1 MMPPI
6 NSLFSHLRWLPIA
19 IGFAAMAFGAH
30 AGEAVKAIS
39 QPKIIVPAV
48 SKIQKPVAAQNR
60 TEVRYVEEL
69 KVPKITL
76 TDDSRQIELR
86 ERLAEASERR
96 IDAKLMELRGMQVQQ
111 TQQQT
116 AKVQETNLQFA
127 SLVKLYEQMKPKD
140 AARIFEKLDMS
151 VQLAVATRM
160 KEQRMAA
167 IMASMSAESARALTM
182 EMANQARIGR
192 NS

>member
-1 MMPPI
+1 MQSRS
-6 NSLFSHLRWLPIA
+6 SLVAQIRWLPVA

-39 QPKIIVPAV
+39 QPKMDSIGTP
-48 SKIQKPVAAQNR
+48 KIQKPVAAQNR
-60 TEVRYVEEL
+60 TEVRYAEEL
-69 KVPKITL
+69 KVPKIRIS
-76 TDDSRQIELR
+76 DDSRQVELR

-96 IDAKLMELRGMQVQQ
+96 IDAKLTELRNMQAQQ
-111 TQQQT
+111 TQQQSV
-116 AKVQETNLQFA
+116 KVQETNSQFA

-140 AARIFEKLDMS
+140 AARIFEKLDMP

-167 IMASMSAESARALTM
+167 IMASMSPDSARALTM
-182 EMANQARIGR
+182 EMANQARLGR
-192 NS
+192 KS

>member
-1 MMPPI
+1 VPQI
-6 NSLFSHLRWLPIA
+6 NSLLSHLRWLPIA

-39 QPKIIVPAV
+39 QPKITVPAV
-48 SKIQKPVAAQNR
+48 SKILKPVAAQNR
-60 TEVRYVEEL
+60 TEVRYAEEL
-69 KVPKITL
+69 KVPKIKI

-96 IDAKLMELRGMQVQQ
+96 IDAKLMELRGMQAQQ

-116 AKVQETNLQFA
+116 VKVQETNSQFA

-167 IMASMSAESARALTM
+167 IMASMSPDSARALTM
-182 EMANQARIGR
+182 EMASQAKIGR
-192 NS
+192 KG

>member
-1 MMPPI
+1 MQI
-6 NSLFSHLRWLPIA
+6 GSGILTHVRWLPVA
-19 IGFAAMAFGAH
+19 VGFAAMAFGAH

-39 QPKIIVPAV
+39 QPKVVVPKV
-48 SKIQKPVAAQNR
+48 QKPMAAQNR
-60 TEVRYVEEL
+60 TEVRYAEEL
-69 KVPKITL
+69 KAPKIKVS
-76 TDDSRQIELR
+76 DYSRQVELR

-96 IDAKLMELRGMQVQQ
+96 IDAKLMELRNMQAQQVQQ
-111 TQQQT
+111 QSV
-116 AKVQETNLQFA
+116 KVQETNSQFT

-167 IMASMSAESARALTM
+167 IMASMSPDSARALTM
-182 EMANQARIGR
+182 EMANQARLGR
-192 NS
+192 KS

>member
-1 MMPPI
+1 MKQAFAQFVRI
-6 NSLFSHLRWLPIA
+6 RWLPIA
-19 IGFAAMAFGAH
+19 IGFAAIAFGAH
-30 AGEAVKAIS
+30 AGETVKAIT
-39 QPKIIVPAV
+39 QPKVAVPV
-48 SKIQKPVAAQNR
+48 VPQIQRPIAAQNR
-60 TEVRYVEEL
+60 TEVRYTEEL
-69 KVPKITL
+69 KKQKPRESN
-76 TDDSRQIELR
+76 DSRQVELR

-111 TQQQT
+111 SQQQSV
-116 AKVQETNLQFA
+116 KSQETNSQFA

-160 KEQRMAA
+160 REQRMAA
-167 IMASMSAESARALTM
+167 IMASMSPDAARALTM

-192 NS
+192 KS

>member
-1 MMPPI
+1 MQSRS
-6 NSLFSHLRWLPIA
+6 SLVAQIRWLPVA

-39 QPKIIVPAV
+39 QPKMDSIGTP
-48 SKIQKPVAAQNR
+48 KIQKPVAAQNR
-60 TEVRYVEEL
+60 TEVRYAEEL
-69 KVPKITL
+69 KVPKIRIS
-76 TDDSRQIELR
+76 DDSRQVELR

-96 IDAKLMELRGMQVQQ
+96 IDAKLTELRSMQAQQ
-111 TQQQT
+111 TQQQSV
-116 AKVQETNLQFA
+116 KVQETNSQFA

-140 AARIFEKLDMS
+140 AARIFEKLDMP

-167 IMASMSAESARALTM
+167 IMASMSPDSARALTM
-182 EMANQARIGR
+182 EMANQARLGR
-192 NS
+192 KS

>member
-1 MMPPI
+1 MQSRS
-6 NSLFSHLRWLPIA
+6 SLVAQIRWLPVA

-39 QPKIIVPAV
+39 QPKMDSIGAP
-48 SKIQKPVAAQNR
+48 KIQKPVAAQNR
-60 TEVRYVEEL
+60 TEVRYAEEL
-69 KVPKITL
+69 KVPKIRIS
-76 TDDSRQIELR
+76 DDSRQVELR

-96 IDAKLMELRGMQVQQ
+96 IDAKLTELRNMQAQQ
-111 TQQQT
+111 TQQQSV
-116 AKVQETNLQFA
+116 KVQETNSQFA

-140 AARIFEKLDMS
+140 AARIFEKLDMP

-167 IMASMSAESARALTM
+167 IMASMSPDSARALTM
-182 EMANQARIGR
+182 EMANQARLGR
-192 NS
+192 KS